1 MRFGI
6 ECKHL
11 LWAFTFLCQF
21 GFHCPNLALT
31 WGGLGPVLCAASWNL
46 PVERRVLRRWPG
58 ERLGVLSEVLSAP
71 DVIVPDRGDPS
82 QEDGLEANGIFGV
95 PW

>member
-1 MRFGI
+1 M
-6 ECKHL
+6 
-11 LWAFTFLCQF
+11 
-21 GFHCPNLALT
+21 
-31 WGGLGPVLCAASWNL
+31 LCAASWNL